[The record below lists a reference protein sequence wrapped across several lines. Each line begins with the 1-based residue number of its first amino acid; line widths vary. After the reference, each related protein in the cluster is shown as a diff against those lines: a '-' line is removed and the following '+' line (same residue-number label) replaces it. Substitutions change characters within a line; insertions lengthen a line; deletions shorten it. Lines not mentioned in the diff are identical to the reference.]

1 MSGNRRG
8 QAGDGPGAG
17 QWADQ
22 VETRL
27 SVVSCIA
34 ACDVVHTMTSLSGFD
49 ALLRGKRVVVH
60 GQPFYAGWGLT
71 EDRVRGRRVR
81 PGSPRAAADNST
93 NWWRGPCCAIPIYWD
108 WDLQGYTTC
117 EAVLRRL
124 LETRDAL
131 AASGELEKL
140 RVGLIRR
147 QWRKL
152 VVLLRAWATPG
163 LRL

>member
-1 MSGNRRG
+1 
-8 QAGDGPGAG
+8 
-17 QWADQ
+17 
-22 VETRL
+22 
-27 SVVSCIA
+27 
-34 ACDVVHTMTSLSGFD
+34 
-49 ALLRGKRVVVH
+49 LLRGKRVVVH

-71 EDRVRGRRVR
+71 EDRVRGGVALGRRERRLQLDELVAGTLLR
-81 PGSPRAAADNST
+81 YPV
-93 NWWRGPCCAIPIYWD
+93 YWD

-163 LRL
+163 LRP